1 MASVYYEGEHSL
13 NFIPEGES
21 GTWKNSWEEW
31 GLAPTSRPVIS
42 LPEPTTNY
50 VEIPGTSGSHD
61 LTDQFGYPAY
71 GMRQGSIEFMMVPEF
86 SSVASKNSKWNYR
99 YANLA
104 NYFHGRKL
112 MMYLDDDPNYYYSGR
127 WSVSWSSPS
136 GKGELSRVV
145 LNYTL
150 DPWKYVKEGWRGLML
165 PSGTLESRK
174 GDYYKYT
181 RGSNGE
187 FIRGDKIYSSK
198 KTLQEAMASSVTY
211 MTQSPYFRVTGM
223 TNNDQCVVNYSNGD
237 FSNRLSISNIIY
249 NNDEITRF
257 PSVIIRQA
265 DDNWNINISG
275 KTTSMTVEIMFRL
288 GRL

>member
-1 MASVYYEGEHSL
+1 MASVFYEGEHSL

-21 GTWKNSWEEW
+21 GNWKNTWEEW

-42 LPEPTTNY
+42 LPEPVSNY

-86 SSVASKNSKWNYR
+86 SSVNSKNSKWNYR

-104 NYFHGRKL
+104 NYFHGRKIW
-112 MMYLDDDPNYYYSGR
+112 MYLDDDPNYYYSGR

-136 GKGELSRVV
+136 GKGELSRVM

-150 DPWKYVKEGWRGLML
+150 DPWKYVKEGWRGLLL
-165 PSGTLESRK
+165 PSGTLESHT

-187 FIRGDKIYSSK
+187 FIRGDKISTD
-198 KTLQEAMASSVTY
+198 KTLKEAMASSVTY

-223 TNNDQCVVNYSNGD
+223 SDTDQCVVDYLNGD
-237 FSNRLSISNIIY
+237 FSNALSISNIIY
-249 NNDEITRF
+249 SNNEITRF

-265 DDNWNINISG
+265 DDNWDINISG
-275 KTTSMTVEIMFRL
+275 KTTSMSVEIMFRL

>member
-42 LPEPTTNY
+42 LPEPATNY

-71 GMRQGSIEFMMVPEF
+71 GMRQGSIEFMVVPEF
-86 SSVASKNSKWNYR
+86 SSVNSKNSKWNYR

-104 NYFHGRKL
+104 NYFHGRKIW
-112 MMYLDDDPNYYYSGR
+112 MSLDDDPNYYYSGR

-136 GKGELSRVV
+136 GKGELSRVM
-145 LNYTL
+145 LSYTL
-150 DPWKYVKEGWRGLML
+150 DPWKYVKEGWRGLVL

-211 MTQSPYFRVTGM
+211 MTQSPYFRVKGM

-265 DDNWNINISG
+265 DDNWDINISG

>member
-1 MASVYYEGEHSL
+1 MASVFYDGEHSL

-21 GTWKNSWEEW
+21 GDWKNIWEEW

-42 LPEPTTNY
+42 LPEPATNY
-50 VEIPGTSGSHD
+50 VEIPGTSGAHD

-71 GMRQGSIEFMMVPEF
+71 GMRQGSIEFMVVPEF
-86 SSVASKNSKWNYR
+86 SSVQSKNSKWNYR

-104 NYFHGRKL
+104 NFFHGRKIW
-112 MMYLDDDPNYYYSGR
+112 MYLDDDPNYYYSGR
-127 WSVSWSSPS
+127 WNVSWSSPS

-150 DPWKYVKEGWRGLML
+150 DPWKYVKEGWRGLMI
-165 PSGTLESRK
+165 PTGKVGRI
-174 GDYYKYT
+174 GNYYKYT

-187 FIRGDKIYSSK
+187 FIRGDLISAN
-198 KTLQEAMASSVTY
+198 KTLKEAMADSVTY
-211 MTQSPYFRVTGM
+211 MAQSPYFRATGM
-223 TNNDQCVVNYSNGD
+223 SSTQQCVISYSNSD
-237 FSNRLSISNIIY
+237 FTNALSISHTIS
-249 NNDEITRF
+249 NNNEITRF

-265 DDNWNINISG
+265 DDNWDINIEKPTYASF
-275 KTTSMTVEIMFRL
+275 EIMFRL

>member
-1 MASVYYEGEHSL
+1 MASVFYEGEHSL

-21 GTWKNSWEEW
+21 GSWKNSWEEW

-42 LPEPTTNY
+42 LPEPATNY

-71 GMRQGSIEFMMVPEF
+71 GMRQGSIEFMVVPEF
-86 SSVASKNSKWNYR
+86 SSTQSKNSKWNYR

-104 NYFHGRKL
+104 NYFHGRKIW
-112 MMYLDDDPNYYYSGR
+112 MYLDDDPNYYYSGR

-150 DPWKYVKEGWRGLML
+150 DPWKYVKEGWRGLYITTDN
-165 PSGTLESRK
+165 PRSG
-174 GDYYKYT
+174 GYYKYT

-187 FIRGDKIYSSK
+187 FIRGDLISANQTVKSAI
-198 KTLQEAMASSVTY
+198 MDSVSY
-211 MTQSPYFRVTGM
+211 MTQSPYFRVKGM
-223 TNNDQCVVNYSNGD
+223 DSGQQCVVNYTNND
-237 FSNRLSISNIIY
+237 FSNKLSTSNIIY
-249 NNDEITRF
+249 NNNEITRF
-257 PSVIIRQA
+257 PSVIIRHG
-265 DDNWNINISG
+265 DDNWDINVDKPASA
-275 KTTSMTVEIMFRL
+275 SVEIMFRL

>member
-21 GTWKNSWEEW
+21 GTWKNTWEEW

-42 LPEPTTNY
+42 LPEPATNY

-71 GMRQGSIEFMMVPEF
+71 GMRQGSIEFMVVPEF
-86 SSVASKNSKWNYR
+86 SSVNSKNSKWNYR

-104 NYFHGRKL
+104 NYFHGRKIW
-112 MMYLDDDPNYYYSGR
+112 MYLDDDPNYYYSGR

-136 GKGELSRVV
+136 GKGELSRVM

-150 DPWKYVKEGWRGLML
+150 DPWKYVKEGWRGLYITTQNKG
-165 PSGTLESRK
+165 SGV

-187 FIRGDKIYSSK
+187 FIRGDLISKDKRLKQAMTDSS
-198 KTLQEAMASSVTY
+198 AY
-211 MTQSPYFRVTGM
+211 MTQSPYFRVTGLQSSQQCIINY
-223 TNNDQCVVNYSNGD
+223 TNSD
-237 FSNRLSISNIIY
+237 FSNTLSVTNAISN
-249 NNDEITRF
+249 NNEITRF
-257 PSVIIRQA
+257 PSIIIRQA
-265 DDNWNINISG
+265 DDNWDINID
-275 KTTSMTVEIMFRL
+275 KPTYPVVEIMFRL

>member
-1 MASVYYEGEHSL
+1 MASVYYDGEHSL

-42 LPEPTTNY
+42 LPEPATNY

-71 GMRQGSIEFMMVPEF
+71 GMRQGSIEFMVVPEF
-86 SSVASKNSKWNYR
+86 SSVQSKNSKWNYR

-104 NYFHGRKL
+104 NYFHGRKIW
-112 MMYLDDDPNYYYSGR
+112 MYLDDDPNYYYSGR

-198 KTLQEAMASSVTY
+198 KTLQEVMASSVTY

>member
-1 MASVYYEGEHSL
+1 MASVFYEGEHSL
-13 NFIPEGES
+13 NFIPDGES
-21 GTWKNSWEEW
+21 GDWKNTWEEW

-42 LPEPTTNY
+42 LPEPVSNY

-112 MMYLDDDPNYYYSGR
+112 LMYLDDDTNYYYSGR

-136 GKGELSRVV
+136 GKGELSRVM

-150 DPWKYVKEGWRGLML
+150 DPWKYVKEGWRGLYI
-165 PSGTLESRK
+165 PSSNISSGI

-187 FIRGDKIYSSK
+187 FIRGDRISTN
-198 KTLQEAMASSVTY
+198 KTLKEAMADSVTY
-211 MTQSPYFRVTGM
+211 MTQSPYFRTTNITGGDVSVFY
-223 TNNDQCVVNYSNGD
+223 TNSDFTGELNIVN
-237 FSNRLSISNIIY
+237 SISTNTT
-249 NNDEITRF
+249 TRF
-257 PSVIIRQA
+257 PSVIIREA
-265 DDNWNINISG
+265 NDGWDMDFTGTANL
-275 KTTSMTVEIMFRL
+275 EIIFRL